1 MEGVAKALGMSIVTG
16 LSGNE
21 IYCIHQLEM
30 TPGDLV
36 IGNSVFS
43 MGFLGSIAS
52 AARTLAGG
60 EVTQVTRVIHDG
72 RKLALDR
79 LLQETKQRGGTAVTG
94 VTSELLWHGG
104 GVEFLS
110 VGSSLKHQSGELGE
124 FSTSSGG
131 QELFCQLDSG
141 FKPLHFAFGNVAYS
155 IGITG
160 GLGGFFQSLARGE
173 VTQYSEV
180 FNKTRHLALERI
192 EEDAKSYGA
201 NAVVGI
207 RTSILPLMGTTEMLM
222 IGTASHHPALGPQFS
237 ERPITS
243 HLTCQEMW
251 NLIHLGY
258 MPVRLVLGV
267 SVYSLGFTG
276 GITAAL
282 RGFIRGEITEL
293 TTLIYDARENAILQI
308 AKEADAC
315 GADEVVGIKT
325 FISQLGGNMIEFM
338 AVGTAVKKM
347 DGIGTKSEQL
357 PPQALVKDEDTVI
370 KPSRVAGYSAKN
382 LNTGS

>member
-1 MEGVAKALGMSIVTG
+1 MSIVTG

-21 IYCIHQLEM
+21 IYCIDRLGM

-43 MGFLGSIAS
+43 MGVIGSVAS

-79 LLQETKQRGGTAVTG
+79 LLEEAKQRGGTAVTG
-94 VTSELLWHGG
+94 VTSELLWHTG

-110 VGSSLKHQSGELGE
+110 VGSSLKHELSEDLGE

-131 QELFCQLDSG
+131 QELFCQVDAG
-141 FKPLHFAFGNVAYS
+141 FHPLHFAFGNVAYS
-155 IGITG
+155 IGIAGGIG
-160 GLGGFFQSLARGE
+160 GLFQSLARGE

-192 EEDAKSYGA
+192 EAEARSYGA

-207 RTSILPLMGTTEMLM
+207 RTSIMPMMGATEMLM
-222 IGTASHHPALGPQFS
+222 IGTASRHPALGPEFDQ
-237 ERPITS
+237 RPITS

-251 NLIHLGY
+251 NLIRLGY
-258 MPVRLVLGV
+258 MPIRLVLGV

-276 GITAAL
+276 GIAAAF
-282 RGFIRGEITEL
+282 RGLARGEITQL

-325 FISQLGGNMIEFM
+325 FISQLGSNMIEFM
-338 AVGTAVKKM
+338 AVGTAAKKIP
-347 DGIGTKSEQL
+347 GLTTRSEQL
-357 PPQALVKDEDTVI
+357 PPQAVIRDEDTVI
-370 KPSRVAGYSAKN
+370 KPSRMGTYASKN
-382 LNTGS
+382 LNSGMV

>member
-1 MEGVAKALGMSIVTG
+1 MSIVTG

-21 IYCIHQLEM
+21 IYCIDRLGM
-30 TPGDLV
+30 APGDLV

-43 MGFLGSIAS
+43 MGFIGSIAS

-60 EVTQVTRVIHDG
+60 EVTQVTQVIHDG

-79 LLQETKQRGGTAVTG
+79 LLQESKQRAGSAVTG

-104 GVEFLS
+104 NVEFLS
-110 VGSSLKHQSGELGE
+110 VGSSLKHDQHDELGE
-124 FSTSSGG
+124 FSTSAGG
-131 QELFCQLDSG
+131 QELFCQIDAG
-141 FKPLHFAFGNVAYS
+141 FRPIHFAFGNVAYS
-155 IGITG
+155 IGVAG
-160 GLGGFFQSLARGE
+160 GLGGFFQSFSRGE

-192 EEDAKSYGA
+192 EQEAKSYGA
-201 NAVVGI
+201 NSVVGI

-222 IGTASHHPALGPQFS
+222 IGTASRHPALGPEFD

-251 NLIHLGY
+251 NLIRLGY
-258 MPVRLVLGV
+258 MPIRLVLGV
-267 SVYSLGFTG
+267 SVYALGLAG
-276 GITAAL
+276 GISAMF
-282 RGFIRGEITEL
+282 RGLARGEINQL

-325 FISQLGGNMIEFM
+325 FISQLGQNMIEFM
-338 AVGTAVKKM
+338 AVGTAAKKM
-347 DGIGTKSEQL
+347 EGLGTKSEQL
-357 PPQALVKDEDTVI
+357 PPQALVRDEDTVI
-370 KPSRVAGYSAKN
+370 KPSRAAGYVAKN
-382 LNTGS
+382 LNTGN

>member
-1 MEGVAKALGMSIVTG
+1 MESVAKALGMSIVTG

-21 IYCIHQLEM
+21 IYCIDQLEM

-43 MGFLGSIAS
+43 MGFVGSIAS

-110 VGSSLKHQSGELGE
+110 VGSSLKHQPGELGE

-160 GLGGFFQSLARGE
+160 GLGGFFQSFARGE

-258 MPVRLVLGV
+258 MPIRLVLGV

>member
-1 MEGVAKALGMSIVTG
+1 MSIVTG

-21 IYCIHQLEM
+21 IYCTQRLGM

-60 EVTQVTRVIHDG
+60 EVTQVTSVIHEG
-72 RKLALDR
+72 RKLSLDR
-79 LLQETKQRGGTAVTG
+79 LLKEGQQRGGNAVTG

-104 GVEFLS
+104 SVEFLS
-110 VGSSLKHQSGELGE
+110 VGSSLKHQDETLGN

-131 QELFCQLDSG
+131 QELFCQIDAG
-141 FKPLHFAFGNVAYS
+141 FRPIHFAFGNVAYS
-155 IGITG
+155 IGLGG
-160 GLGGFFQSLARGE
+160 GLGGFLQSFARGE
-173 VTQYSEV
+173 VTQFSEV

-192 EEDAKSYGA
+192 EADAKSFGA

-207 RTSILPLMGTTEMLM
+207 RTSILPIMGTTEMLM
-222 IGTASHHPALGPQFS
+222 IGTASHHPALGPEFND
-237 ERPITS
+237 RPLTS

-258 MPVRLVLGV
+258 MPIRLVLGV
-267 SVYSLGFTG
+267 SVYALGITG
-276 GITAAL
+276 GISAFFKGL
-282 RGFIRGEITEL
+282 SRGEVTQL

-325 FISQLGGNMIEFM
+325 FISQLGSNMIEFM
-338 AVGTAVKKM
+338 AVGTACKKM
-347 DGIGTKSEQL
+347 DGLKTISDQL

-370 KPSRVAGYSAKN
+370 KPSIHSAFAAKN
-382 LNTGS
+382 LNQGN

>member
-1 MEGVAKALGMSIVTG
+1 MSIVTG

-21 IYCIHQLEM
+21 IYCIDRLGM

-60 EVTQVTRVIHDG
+60 EVTQVTSVIHDG
-72 RKLALDR
+72 RRLSLER
-79 LLQETKQRGGTAVTG
+79 LLQESSQRGGAAVTG

-104 GVEFLS
+104 SVEFLS
-110 VGSSLKHQSGELGE
+110 VGSSLKHQAEELGD

-131 QELFCQLDSG
+131 QELFCQIDAG
-141 FKPLHFAFGNVAYS
+141 FRPIHFAFGNVAYS
-155 IGITG
+155 IGVG
-160 GLGGFFQSLARGE
+160 GGIGGFLQSFARGE
-173 VTQYSEV
+173 VTQFSEV
-180 FNKTRHLALERI
+180 FNKTRRLALDRI
-192 EEDAKSYGA
+192 EADAKSYGA

-207 RTSILPLMGTTEMLM
+207 RTSILPMMGTTEMLM
-222 IGTASHHPALGPQFS
+222 IGTASHHPALGEEFT
-237 ERPITS
+237 ERPLTS

-251 NLIHLGY
+251 NLIRLGY
-258 MPVRLVLGV
+258 MPIRLVLGV
-267 SVYSLGFTG
+267 SVYSLGITG
-276 GITAAL
+276 GIAAFF
-282 RGFIRGEITEL
+282 RGLSRGEISQL

-325 FISQLGGNMIEFM
+325 FISQLGSNMIEFM
-338 AVGTAVKKM
+338 AVGTACKKM
-347 DGIGTKSEQL
+347 EGLSTRSEQL
-357 PPQALVKDEDTVI
+357 PPQALVRDEDTVI
-370 KPSRVAGYSAKN
+370 KPSRQSAFSAKN
-382 LNTGS
+382 LNQGS